1 MVSTTSQINK
11 FIEFIAVL
19 GDLIILNL
27 VLFFLLFFWEEVFVS
42 LPFSCRVSWMMT
54 S

>member
-27 VLFFLLFFWEEVFVS
+27 VLSFLLLFLYLS
-42 LPFSCRVSWMMT
+42 LVEFPG
-54 S
+54 